1 MMIKGKTQTVGIFG
15 FPVKHSFSPPM
26 HNAAFE
32 KLGLDFV
39 YLPFCV
45 EPDNLPTAV
54 KAIKA
59 LSITGVNITVPHKQ
73 KVLEFLDKVD
83 SVAEMIGAVNTIHN
97 QQGKLVGYNTDGTG
111 FINSLREEGQFI
123 SRGKSAFLIG
133 AGGAGH
139 ALALMLAKEGIE
151 KLYITDIIREK
162 SQVLFN
168 RIKKYFNKCEAEIVD
183 FKEENFSGKIAEV
196 DILLNAT
203 PAGMHEGDSSVVKES
218 NLRKDLFVYDVIYNR
233 ETALLRS
240 AKQIGAKTLGGLGM
254 LLNQGALAFK
264 IWTGKE
270 APKELMKEIL
280 QKQIHNGS
288 RRL

>member
-1 MMIKGKTQTVGIFG
+1 MLIKGKTQTVGIFG
-15 FPVKHSFSPPM
+15 FPVEHSFSPSM

-45 EPDNLPTAV
+45 RPDDLPAAV

-73 KVLEFLDKVD
+73 NVLGFLDKVD
-83 SVAEMIGAVNTIHN
+83 SVAEMIGAVNTIHC
-97 QQGKLVGYNTDGTG
+97 QQGELVGYNTDGTG
-111 FINSLREEGQFI
+111 FINSLKEEGQFI
-123 SRGKSAFLIG
+123 PLGKTAFLIG

-139 ALALMLAKEGIE
+139 ALALMLAEEGIK
-151 KLYITDIIREK
+151 KLYLTDIIREK

-168 RIKKYFNKCEAEIVD
+168 RIKKYFNSCTVEIVD
-183 FKEENFSGKIAEV
+183 FKEECFSEKIAEV

-203 PAGMHEGDSSVVKES
+203 PTGMHEGDSSVIKEN
-218 NLRKDLFVYDVIYNR
+218 NLRKDLFVYDVVYNR
-233 ETALLRS
+233 ETALLKS
-240 AKQIGAKTLGGLGM
+240 AKQKGAKTLGGLGM

-270 APKELMKEIL
+270 APKELMKEVL
-280 QKQIHNGS
+280 QKQINN
-288 RRL
+288 R

>member
-1 MMIKGKTQTVGIFG
+1 MTIKGKTQTVGIFG

-45 EPDNLPTAV
+45 EPDNLPAAV

-73 KVLEFLDKVD
+73 KVIEFLDKID
-83 SVAEMIGAVNTIHN
+83 PVAEMIGAVNTVHN
-97 QQGKLVGYNTDGTG
+97 EQGKLVGYNTDGIG

-151 KLYITDIIREK
+151 RLYLTDVIGEK
-162 SQVLFN
+162 SHVLFN
-168 RIKKYFNKCEAEIVD
+168 RIRKYFNTCSVEIVD
-183 FKEENFSGKIAEV
+183 FDEKYFSARIAEV

-203 PAGMHEGDSSVVKES
+203 PIGMNDGDSALVKKD
-218 NLRKDLFVYDVIYNR
+218 NLRKDLFVYDVVYNR
-233 ETALLRS
+233 ETALLKS
-240 AKQIGAKTLGGLGM
+240 AKDKGAKTLGGLGM

-270 APKELMKEIL
+270 APKELMKKIL
-280 QKQIHNGS
+280 QKQIHRNT
-288 RRL
+288 